1 MRKLMLLLVLV
12 VAVII
17 NTGCTYKIK
26 DGWARPDKN
35 YLTIVASDEK
45 EFEKVK
51 QAILNTKV
59 DEHLDKKRV
68 EMETNGE
75 MSKTYLKQAW
85 TKDLTTGLI
94 GGNAGR
100 AMSLA
105 GTIAINKAHDTE
117 LDKILFVAKDY
128 DNPNIKTTDCRF
140 LPVLILK
147 KKFEGLKQ
155 FRTIMIGV
163 MTDDPVKIVEADE
176 VPESFPNKMVFYI
189 LDWKPKYTVVSPIPF
204 VGWGEMARINTVIE
218 LYIDGELAG
227 RYVMAGAMGSA
238 NLATGLKFAFSKDSP
253 YKKIRRWIASHCT
266 QPQTAKEG
274 Q

>member
-17 NTGCTYKIK
+17 NTGCTYKMV
-26 DGWARPDKN
+26 DGGWIPDKN
-35 YLTIVASDEK
+35 YPTIVASDEK

-100 AMSLA
+100 AMSIA

-128 DNPNIKTTDCRF
+128 DNPDIKTTDCRF

-147 KKFEGLKQ
+147 KKFEAQDQLRKWMNKAVTNN
-155 FRTIMIGV
+155 TIEF
-163 MTDDPVKIVEADE
+163 VEADE

-218 LYIDGELAG
+218 LYIDGQLAG
-227 RYVMAGAMGSA
+227 RYVMAGSMGSA

-266 QPQTAKEG
+266 ESKTAKEG